1 GTLAVNANYTISF
14 TGNTLAITPAT
25 LTIAAQTKSKTY
37 GAADPTLTFTASGL
51 QFTDTQSGVLT
62 GTLTRAVGES
72 VAGSPYAITQGTLAA
87 NGNYAISF
95 TGNTLAITPATLT
108 VTAQAKSKTYGADD
122 PALTF
127 TVDGLQFTDT
137 QASVL
142 TGTLTRAVGESVE
155 AGPYAI
161 TQGMLAANDN
171 YTISFSAS
179 TLTITKAPLSITADD
194 KTKTFGASDP
204 AFTVTYTGFV
214 NSDTAAVLA
223 GTLTFTRTP
232 GESVGTYAITPSGLT
247 SPNYAITFN

>member
-108 VTAQAKSKTYGADD
+108 IAAQAKSKTYGAAD
-122 PALTF
+122 PTLTF
-127 TVDGLQFTDT
+127 TASGLQFTDT
-137 QASVL
+137 QSGVL
-142 TGTLTRAVGESVE
+142 TGTLTRAV
-155 AGPYAI
+155 
-161 TQGMLAANDN
+161 
-171 YTISFSAS
+171 
-179 TLTITKAPLSITADD
+179 
-194 KTKTFGASDP
+194 
-204 AFTVTYTGFV
+204 
-214 NSDTAAVLA
+214 
-223 GTLTFTRTP
+223 
-232 GESVGTYAITPSGLT
+232 
-247 SPNYAITFN
+247 